1 MGRRLRRASAGGGLT
16 GGGWF
21 AMLGA
26 RRAGVPNVASRRP
39 LGQGPSLCVVVR
51 IIAHKRPAASWPDSS
66 RRIRV
71 YQSQPVCVTGGGLPV
86 GLTFPGSAP
95 GVFPSSRRAGRC
107 AIFPPPV
114 WGVAGSGRA
123 THGVGGTRDGVVPA
137 RGRGTRGAGAGGAG
151 KSRGVSRR
159 AYRSSFARGRGIV
172 GRMVSM
178 AAMSSKGYHGSD
190 GFERAVVDL
199 VRVGTRGQ
207 GAGVRQLA
215 SRLMRSVPPGV
226 RDVESFRDAVH
237 QAMLAGSGAA
247 ELRYASGE
255 VPMEADSSQ
264 PLVDV
269 DPLPDGDG
277 LVLAGEVMGELD
289 EVLKERERADDLRR
303 AGAGLTRT
311 LLLSGPPG
319 VGKTMTAR
327 WLAQS
332 LGLPLLSLDLS
343 SVVSSYLG
351 TSGRNIKSVL
361 DYAKSG
367 SCVLLVDEFDAIAKR
382 RDDDSDIGELKRIVN
397 VILVELDRWPDT
409 SLLIAATNHPQLLDV
424 AVERRFDRCLALPLP
439 DSGQRLA
446 IFENLAAGAGDARAL
461 ALAAELTSGLTGSD
475 LARLWSLAH
484 RRCVLNDS
492 SITDELV
499 GELARRV
506 TDSGPGRDRLF
517 LRMREVLG
525 MSNRQIAALTGVS
538 HPTVAVGIKRAR
550 GAGDAGP
557 AGQ

>member
-1 MGRRLRRASAGGGLT
+1 
-16 GGGWF
+16 
-21 AMLGA
+21 
-26 RRAGVPNVASRRP
+26 
-39 LGQGPSLCVVVR
+39 
-51 IIAHKRPAASWPDSS
+51 
-66 RRIRV
+66 
-71 YQSQPVCVTGGGLPV
+71 
-86 GLTFPGSAP
+86 
-95 GVFPSSRRAGRC
+95 
-107 AIFPPPV
+107 
-114 WGVAGSGRA
+114 
-123 THGVGGTRDGVVPA
+123 
-137 RGRGTRGAGAGGAG
+137 
-151 KSRGVSRR
+151 
-159 AYRSSFARGRGIV
+159 
-172 GRMVSM
+172 M

-190 GFERAVVDL
+190 GLERAVVDL

-247 ELRYASGE
+247 ELRYASGA

-332 LGLPLLSLDLS
+332 LGLPLLSLNLS